1 MKRNIQ
7 IFKKIYFFSKNRI
20 PKIHHFDI
28 FDNFVS
34 FIIKFR
40 KNAKKLNFKK
50 FKINNSSLLNLPIKC
65 IYVYIYVFYIR
76 LKLNHFCC
84 TNDIVAFTCSRVGTK
99 YCDRQSGIYMKIW
112 NFLITLSPC
121 LILHTRPVLQF
132 FTT

>member
-1 MKRNIQ
+1 MKCNIQ
-7 IFKKIYFFSKNRI
+7 IFKNTFSIKTEYLRFTILTYLIKKI
-20 PKIHHFDI
+20 
-28 FDNFVS
+28 
-34 FIIKFR
+34 
-40 KNAKKLNFKK
+40 NFKK
-50 FKINNSSLLNLPIKC
+50 FPNYEISKTNNSSLLNLLIKYIC
-65 IYVYIYVFYIR
+65 IRIYTFYIR

-132 FTT
+132 FIT